1 MILGNY
7 ILDTNVIIKLWNKE
21 ETIFNDILKGN
32 EIIII
37 DEILKELA
45 KKERMLFNG
54 ELIMS
59 ERFMKLIPYRI
70 ELDNIMAENFI
81 KEINFDHIKGEFYY
95 YNGKKISKNDLL
107 LIVVL
112 KEKCKFSLVTED
124 LNLSY
129 IAKELLGENRV
140 LNIKDILM

>member
-1 MILGNY
+1 MGNY

-21 ETIFNDILKGN
+21 ETIFNDILKEN

-45 KKERMLFNG
+45 KKERRLFKG

-112 KEKCKFSLVTED
+112 KEKGEFSLVTED
-124 LNLSY
+124 FNLSY
-129 IAKELLGENRV
+129 IARELLGEKRV

>member
-1 MILGNY
+1 MGNY

-21 ETIFNDILKGN
+21 EFNDILQEN

-107 LIVVL
+107 LIVAL
-112 KEKCKFSLVTED
+112 KEKCEFSLVTED
-124 LNLSY
+124 CNLSY